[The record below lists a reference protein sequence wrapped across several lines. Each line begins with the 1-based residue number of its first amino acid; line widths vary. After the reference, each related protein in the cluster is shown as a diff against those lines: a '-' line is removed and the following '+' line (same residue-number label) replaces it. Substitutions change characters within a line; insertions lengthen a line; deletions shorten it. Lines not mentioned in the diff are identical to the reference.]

1 MTAKAEAYVRRMGG
15 CRATSWPGCGRRSR
29 SAVRGGAVIT
39 NAALGEAHV
48 KAPIYV
54 DAFIPDQG

>member
-1 MTAKAEAYVRRMGG
+1 
-15 CRATSWPGCGRRSR
+15 
-29 SAVRGGAVIT
+29 VRGGAVIT